1 MIPHEREMVNKLEGK
16 PFALISICGDDKD
29 VLKEFLKQESIRW
42 TIWSPGPDGAI
53 RKEWHV
59 RFFPAIYVIDAKGV
73 IRYKNISGKE
83 LEAAVE
89 KLVAEATGKK

>member
-1 MIPHEREMVNKLEGK
+1 M
-16 PFALISICGDDKD
+16 ISICSDDKD
-29 VLKEFLKQESIRW
+29 VLREFLKQESIPW
-42 TIWSPGPDGAI
+42 TSWSPGSDGAI

-59 RFFPAIYVIDAKGV
+59 RFFPAIYEIDAKGV

-83 LEAAVE
+83 LVAAVE